1 MPVPAVN
8 AFKSSETHGGLNEKQ
23 MCRWDGW
30 FEEGGELPEVH
41 CTGIWTGKVRV
52 GEVGGSG
59 EDGRSGMKT
68 AAARVATGRHHH
80 KTDASGN
87 PI

>member
-1 MPVPAVN
+1 MPAVN

-23 MCRWDGW
+23 MCRWMDGSRR
-30 FEEGGELPEVH
+30 GKGSCRR
-41 CTGIWTGKVRV
+41 CTVLESGLGKVWG
-52 GEVGGSG
+52 GEVGGAVG
-59 EDGRSGMKT
+59 EDGRSVMQT
-68 AAARVATGRHHH
+68 AAARVATGRHNR